1 MNIDS
6 FIYTNP
12 GGREYNEDY
21 VFKKDF
27 SDGILFILADGLGGH
42 QHGEL
47 ASKCV
52 AYTFLKAAEPSP
64 DTDMEE
70 WIRAGISRS
79 NENLQVIQN
88 KKACNMKTTAVVLSI
103 RLSGACW
110 AHVGDSR
117 LYYFKKDRLE
127 TVTEDHSVAYKKY
140 KAGEITK
147 EQIASDEDQSSLLR
161 TLGGKSC
168 PVIDTDRAQSLD
180 KGDAFLLCSDGLWEY
195 VSDEEMYFDML
206 KSPNAQAWAE
216 LVLNRAIDRVRP
228 GHDNLSLITVMID

>member
-47 ASKCV
+47 ASKCI
-52 AYTFLKAAEPSP
+52 AYTFLKAEEPAP

-70 WIRAGISRS
+70 WIKAGIGQA
-79 NENLQVIQN
+79 NENLTVIQS
-88 KKACNMKTTAVVLSI
+88 KKACNMKTTAVILSV

-117 LYYFKKDRLE
+117 LYYFKRNRLE
-127 TVTEDHSVAYKKY
+127 KVTEDHSVAYKKY

-147 EQIASDEDQSSLLR
+147 EQIGTDEDQSSLLR
-161 TLGGKSC
+161 TLGGRSC
-168 PVIDTDRAQSLD
+168 PNIDTDHAQSLD
-180 KGDAFLLCSDGLWEY
+180 KGDAFLLCSDGLWEF
-195 VSDEEMYFDML
+195 VNDEEMLIDLL
-206 KSPNAQAWAE
+206 KSPDAQTWAE
-216 LVLNRAIDRVRP
+216 LVLNRAIDRVTP
-228 GHDNLSLITVMID
+228 GHDNLSLITVMIN

>member
-21 VFKKDF
+21 VYKKDF

-47 ASKCV
+47 ASKCI

-70 WIRAGISRS
+70 WIRAGISRG
-79 NENLQVIQN
+79 NENLLVIQA
-88 KKACNMKTTAVVLSI
+88 KKGCNMKTTAVVLSI
-103 RLSGACW
+103 RLSGASW

-117 LYYFKKDRLE
+117 LYYFKKDRIE
-127 TVTEDHSVAYKKY
+127 AVTEDHSVAYKKY

-147 EQIASDEDQSSLLR
+147 EQIGTDEDQSSLLR
-161 TLGGKSC
+161 SLGGRTC
-168 PVIDTDRAQSLD
+168 PIIDTDHAAALEP
-180 KGDAFLLCSDGLWEY
+180 GDAFLLCSDGLWEFI
-195 VSDEEMYFDML
+195 SDEEMLFDLL

-216 LVLNRAIDRVRP
+216 LVLNRVIDRVP
-228 GHDNLSLITVMID
+228 PKHDNLSLITVMIR